1 MGTLRSAVDSA
12 GGLSVCVGVLDFQ
25 NGVWDIEKCPTFFVS
40 LLIQVSAL
48 LMSDSLGLKVVNR
61 VEETDRLPFLKA
73 LAHIAI
79 VDDNVDLNEKKMVQD
94 YTEAWDLGASAKE
107 QVREILDADLSLS
120 LNELVAE
127 FSETGTRFLL
137 VQELMRLSY
146 ADGTYGDA
154 ERKEIAAI
162 AQRMGMD
169 ERQFREVEKWVG
181 RGQAWEASSD
191 DADESH
197 DDQLEE
203 LVNRDD
209 EEGDG
214 DEYDLSDIETDG
226 SSLDDIDPGG
236 YEIDDDEIDDDASD
250 EDLEDESS
258 EDAPEAVEEETD
270 EESEEQQA

>member
-1 MGTLRSAVDSA
+1 MV
-12 GGLSVCVGVLDFQ
+12 
-25 NGVWDIEKCPTFFVS
+25 
-40 LLIQVSAL
+40 
-48 LMSDSLGLKVVNR
+48 MSESLGLKVVNR

-79 VDDNVDLNEKKMVQD
+79 VDDTVDLNEKKMVED
-94 YTEAWDLGASAKE
+94 YTEAWNLGTSAKA
-107 QVREILDADLSLS
+107 QVQEILDADLSLS

-181 RGQAWEASSD
+181 RGQAWEGGSD
-191 DADESH
+191 DEGESDE
-197 DDQLEE
+197 DQLEDV
-203 LVNRDD
+203 LNREEDD
-209 EEGDG
+209 DG
-214 DEYDLSDIETDG
+214 DEYDLSDIETG
-226 SSLDDIDPGG
+226 ESNLDDIDPGG
-236 YEIDDDEIDDDASD
+236 YEIDEDEYDE
-250 EDLEDESS
+250 EDLEDEH
-258 EDAPEAVEEETD
+258 AEEEGG
-270 EESEEQQA
+270 EESEEQKA

>member
-1 MGTLRSAVDSA
+1 
-12 GGLSVCVGVLDFQ
+12 
-25 NGVWDIEKCPTFFVS
+25 
-40 LLIQVSAL
+40 
-48 LMSDSLGLKVVNR
+48 MSDSLGLKVVNR

-79 VDDNVDLNEKKMVQD
+79 VDDNVDLNEKKMVED

-162 AQRMGMD
+162 AQKMGMD

-191 DADESH
+191 DEDESH

-203 LVNRDD
+203 LLNRDD
-209 EEGDG
+209 EEEDG
-214 DEYDLSDIETDG
+214 DEYDLSDIETGD
-226 SSLDDIDPGG
+226 SSLDEIDPGG
-236 YEIDDDEIDDDASD
+236 YEIDEDEYD
-250 EDLEDESS
+250 EDLEDEEPEGADS
-258 EDAPEAVEEETD
+258 EDDSEDEVAEEVTD